1 MSQGL
6 AVVSGSTI
14 IHKLLKDGTASFS
27 GSIDISGTL
36 APDDDNARILGSSE
50 KRWKDIHAVSTTV
63 GAVFEYGLETEG
75 IGQLETGT
83 VVCWHDGKLQPSTF
97 RGDVLVMGVIKNG
110 KDQPIILGAEDILV
124 TGEVEEGD
132 FLITSDKMGHA
143 ERLPKNSD
151 YAAKSENIGK
161 IIGQALES
169 CNQDS
174 KLIKCMINKR

>member
-6 AVVSGSTI
+6 AVLSGSTI

-27 GSIDISGTL
+27 GSVVLSGTME
-36 APDDDNARILGSSE
+36 PDIDNSRSLGNSS
-50 KRWKDIHAVSTTV
+50 KKWKEVHTHHIST
-63 GAVFEYGLETEG
+63 GAIFEYGLETEG
-75 IGQLETGT
+75 IGQFETGT

-97 RGDVLVMGVIKNG
+97 RGDVLVMGVVKNG